1 LLIFLR
7 LLERR
12 PPYTMPASLEA
23 QQLLPPPSLREIL
36 SAYSSSSPANSSHT
50 SRSALL
56 DLLAEKTS
64 EDERIAHAYCDY
76 GSKAAALLGTRQQAL
91 STATEESQAAGA
103 APVSRGLE
111 SSSSRAKSAFSSSSS
126 RGKRLTPPS
135 REESGPGRR
144 SEKRLR
150 KEATSS
156 SSSSAHHPALSRSH
170 SHNLSSSVQL
180 PSSLSIDFSSH
191 LSLPI
196 PDPASQSA
204 VSLPWTSSFFSYTTV
219 PLSSSLSTSSSS
231 SKALPSPYQLPPLL
245 TISPSSQSSTS
256 SPNPSQA
263 ISYFPRPS
271 YSASSSYSADPTSS
285 SIGTTEKNSLL
296 PSPAS
301 PNPPPRTDLPP
312 LRQSLPYF
320 SSSSVLHPQH
330 PSDLQQNPPTN
341 ARRERP
347 MAPPLLGYTPRPGA
361 DRSSSVEARGRLTLE
376 SLARVTIGGSSTE
389 KTEGASTRRE

>member
-1 LLIFLR
+1 
-7 LLERR
+7 
-12 PPYTMPASLEA
+12 MPASLEA

-36 SAYSSSSPANSSHT
+36 SAYSSSSPSNSSHT

-111 SSSSRAKSAFSSSSS
+111 SSSSRAGSAFSSSSSS
-126 RGKRLTPPS
+126 RGKRSAPPS

-196 PDPASQSA
+196 PDPASQST

-219 PLSSSLSTSSSS
+219 PPSS

-245 TISPSSQSSTS
+245 TISPSPQSSTS

-263 ISYFPRPS
+263 LSYFPRPS

-285 SIGTTEKNSLL
+285 STSTTEKISLL

-347 MAPPLLGYTPRPGA
+347 MAPPLFGYTPRPGA

-389 KTEGASTRRE
+389 TTEGASTRRE